1 MKGVISGL
9 LIFKILPSD
18 TRFDTLSLQLSNRTY
33 SPLSG
38 SVTWTGLDST
48 TDTNTKLNTKLQFCT
63 VSCSDG
69 TCSGRLCRKLRLGQE
84 VNGNDERL

>member
-48 TDTNTKLNTKLQFCT
+48 TDLIQSFSSVQFH
-63 VSCSDG
+63 V
-69 TCSGRLCRKLRLGQE
+69 LMEHALGDF
-84 VNGNDERL
+84 VGSYG